1 MNKGSTKKGGT
12 VESET
17 LSLHPAYK
25 PAQMKKSILEI
36 YALSVCFVTLLCFV
50 IALGIGIHD
59 LIQIGNPEFTM
70 NPYEYERHQSNQAF
84 GPSPRLMNLAFAPAV
99 STEPSESSSEEL
111 TEQRE
116 KSYQGA
122 SVGTPEGIA
131 KPDDCRDR
139 YGDRFSCFRR
149 PLAPGQKD
157 PGGYLTAADIV
168 FPRSNQAWRSTVLYP
183 DGAEQPMETGSK
195 FPALLH

>member
-12 VESET
+12 IESET
-17 LSLHPAYK
+17 LSLHLAYK

-84 GPSPRLMNLAFAPAV
+84 APAV
-99 STEPSESSSEEL
+99 STEPSESSVEEL

-122 SVGTPEGIA
+122 LRSERRRGLQSLTIVGIVMVIDFLVFGVHWLLA
-131 KPDDCRDR
+131 KRTR
-139 YGDRFSCFRR
+139 
-149 PLAPGQKD
+149 
-157 PGGYLTAADIV
+157 AAI
-168 FPRSNQAWRSTVLYP
+168 
-183 DGAEQPMETGSK
+183 
-195 FPALLH
+195 